1 MPNRN
6 EHGCPGV
13 VYRIDSRPPEVIF
26 EEGFQTW
33 GNNRNFFDHILG
45 YSLGD
50 DIPEQIRSGIISTSD
65 SPDSSI
71 RFFGSMMN
79 NPMDD
84 DMEYYLYEIRA
95 DENVYSALR
104 TASFYQQRI
113 ATGLISPFEE
123 SILEQMIDTVDAI
136 FHEFA
141 YQREWFNVGNIP
153 RERVRSAWRVDSV
166 RINPIHIRHQ
176 VDTVYHTPRINEP
189 EIFNPNFVQANTFA
203 NNLAYTEGAQHDTS
217 STVSLPSELVE
228 SSTDGDVSA
237 SLGFACSPEFH
248 SSKRSKRSIEQMKI
262 EKMYCYFDNKEK
274 QSKRFK
280 INSEIKKPFIFQK
293 HFENKMYLV
302 GEKTNEEFVLSFKN
316 DLTTKTNEATL
327 EIISNVNQCPNFI
340 YDVYQNFT
348 WKSPQKEF
356 SYSLTPVYIGYQNRY
371 KVAYSISST
380 NNDSQKWRL
389 KKIFS
394 DNQKTLFRIENIDIK
409 NFSLFREKTTNKIYL
424 KNISDKIKDQ
434 DRFEEL
440 FLVLSKNRCDSCI
453 LLQQRARTQLVDI
466 GLSWFLD
473 NQNYVPVPETGWS
486 KESKVLQNTFFY
498 DLNTYKIIYIDKN
511 EEVFALYNAR
521 TTSYWNWIR
530 WIKNDLKTTEDKRLQ
545 WYFQNLNW
553 DADKGINFRNINSFH
568 KNDYLR
574 VIISGSKWGGFYTVN
589 SSVDRNSIALFRINK
604 TANI

>member
-203 NNLAYTEGAQHDTS
+203 NNLAYTEGAQHDTP

-274 QSKRFK
+274 QPKRFK
-280 INSEIKKPFIFQK
+280 INSEIKKPFIFQQ

-327 EIISNVNQCPNFI
+327 EIISN
-340 YDVYQNFT
+340 
-348 WKSPQKEF
+348 
-356 SYSLTPVYIGYQNRY
+356 G
-371 KVAYSISST
+371 
-380 NNDSQKWRL
+380 
-389 KKIFS
+389 
-394 DNQKTLFRIENIDIK
+394 ENIIK
-409 NFSLFREKTTNKIYL
+409 
-424 KNISDKIKDQ
+424 Q
-434 DRFEEL
+434 
-440 FLVLSKNRCDSCI
+440 
-453 LLQQRARTQLVDI
+453 
-466 GLSWFLD
+466 
-473 NQNYVPVPETGWS
+473 
-486 KESKVLQNTFFY
+486 
-498 DLNTYKIIYIDKN
+498 
-511 EEVFALYNAR
+511 
-521 TTSYWNWIR
+521 
-530 WIKNDLKTTEDKRLQ
+530 
-545 WYFQNLNW
+545 
-553 DADKGINFRNINSFH
+553 
-568 KNDYLR
+568 
-574 VIISGSKWGGFYTVN
+574 
-589 SSVDRNSIALFRINK
+589 
-604 TANI
+604 